1 MYYLPLI
8 GILIIIVGFAMK
20 LDTIAVVV
28 IAGLA
33 TALVSGISVMDFLVM
48 LGEGF
53 VNNRLVTI
61 FILTLPMIGLA
72 ETFGLKN
79 QAVRLINNVKGMT
92 TGSFLTLYLFL
103 RELAGFLSIRIGG
116 HPQFVRPLVQ
126 PMAEAAAISKNGE
139 IDDDTKE
146 EIKAQSASMENIGN
160 FYAQN
165 TFVASAGTLLIAGTL
180 ESLGYEVMAIDV
192 ARASIP
198 IAIIAFILT
207 AVYNYAFDQKMNRK
221 YRKGGK

>member
-33 TALVSGISVMDFLVM
+33 TALVSGISVTDFLVM

-92 TGSFLTLYLFL
+92 TGSFLTL
-103 RELAGFLSIRIGG
+103 
-116 HPQFVRPLVQ
+116 
-126 PMAEAAAISKNGE
+126 
-139 IDDDTKE
+139 
-146 EIKAQSASMENIGN
+146 
-160 FYAQN
+160 
-165 TFVASAGTLLIAGTL
+165 
-180 ESLGYEVMAIDV
+180 
-192 ARASIP
+192 
-198 IAIIAFILT
+198 
-207 AVYNYAFDQKMNRK
+207 
-221 YRKGGK
+221 

>member
-8 GILIIIVGFAMK
+8 GILIIIIGFAMK

-33 TALVSGISVMDFLVM
+33 TALVSGISATEFLVM

-79 QAVRLINNVKGMT
+79 QAVRLINKVKGMT
-92 TGSFLTLYLFL
+92 TGSFLTLYLLL
-103 RELAGFLSIRIGG
+103 RELAGLFSIRIGG

-126 PMAEAAAISKNGE
+126 PMAEAAAVSKNGE
-139 IDDDTKE
+139 IDEKTKE

-198 IAIIAFILT
+198 VAIIAFILT
-207 AVYNYAFDQKMNRK
+207 AIYNYAFDQKMNRK
-221 YRKGGK
+221 YGKGGK